1 MIVGSAV
8 RFTLPSKNTAAV
20 YVSPMSPADVAK
32 KPGGFKS
39 YLGLTKEKSEYMI
52 EFEAEKKL
60 FSGRL
65 RGGRDHIWFSNSD
78 VTIPRDAIRY
88 HGPTSGWK
96 G

>member
-1 MIVGSAV
+1 
-8 RFTLPSKNTAAV
+8 
-20 YVSPMSPADVAK
+20 MSPAEIAK

-88 HGPTSGWK
+88 HGPTSGWTA
-96 G
+96 